1 MTEYTTRGGMFRVP
15 ADLPEVPDHPVE
27 SKESFY
33 NGFMIRALKG
43 LMRAQGIKITVFGA
57 EHLPTEGGALLAM
70 NHTGYY
76 DFIFGEVPGN
86 VRGKRLVRFMAKKEI
101 FEMPVIGN
109 LMRRMD
115 HVSVDRSSGRG
126 SLEEAV
132 HRLEQGQIV
141 GIFPEATI
149 SRSFEIKE
157 LKTGAARI
165 AAQAD
170 VPLIP
175 MVIWGGQ
182 QIWTKEHPKRLG
194 RTNTPVYIRLGEPVD
209 PYGDPATATE
219 RLHTALVELMDQV
232 RGDYAAEYGPFPE
245 GLYWMPESLGGTA
258 PSLEE
263 AHRIDTEDKARKK
276 AAKEA
281 KLAAKESREAAKLNA
296 RGDAALRGEDG
307 SSLPAT
313 AKRSITG
320 VATKIR
326 GLFRG
331 LSGRN

>member
-1 MTEYTTRGGMFRVP
+1 MAEYTTRGGMFRVP

-27 SKESFY
+27 SRERFY
-33 NGFMIRALKG
+33 NGFMIRFLKG
-43 LMRAQGIKITVFGA
+43 LMRAQGIRVTVFGA

-86 VRGKRLVRFMAKKEI
+86 VRGRRLVRFMAKKEI
-101 FEMPVIGN
+101 FDMPVIGN

-115 HVSVDRSSGRG
+115 HLSVDRAAGAASR
-126 SLEEAV
+126 EEAV
-132 HRLEQGQIV
+132 ERLEKGQIV

-165 AAQAD
+165 AAHAG

-182 QIWTKEHPKRLG
+182 RIWTKGHPKRLG
-194 RTNTPVYIRLGEPVD
+194 RTNTPVYLRLGTPVD
-209 PYGDPATATE
+209 PGGDPAVATE

-232 RGDYAAEYGPFPE
+232 RQDYAAEYGPFPE
-245 GLYWMPESLGGTA
+245 GEYWLPQALGGTA
-258 PSLEE
+258 PTLPE

-281 KLAAKESREAAKLNA
+281 KQATRDAREAAKLNA
-296 RGDAALRGEDG
+296 RGDAALRGED
-307 SSLPAT
+307 STTLPAT
-313 AKRSITG
+313 ARRFLARTGDRIRSVFKG
-320 VATKIR
+320 
-326 GLFRG
+326 F
-331 LSGRN
+331 SGRK